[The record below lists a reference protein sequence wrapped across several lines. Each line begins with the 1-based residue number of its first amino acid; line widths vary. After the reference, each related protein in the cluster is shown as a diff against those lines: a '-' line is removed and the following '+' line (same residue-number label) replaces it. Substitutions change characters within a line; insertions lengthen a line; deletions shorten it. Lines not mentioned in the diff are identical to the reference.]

1 MVTTLHPRQ
10 MGKLSLRGPTNE
22 DVVAV
27 EPSAKKSK
35 NNDDVAVVINEDGN
49 SLKRRL
55 RPRKPKTT
63 EAEPIATKAGPA
75 KKKPRAAQSR
85 KSKTVEAT
93 KTKETAVKKKIKIVS
108 SSTSNTTSDQDVE
121 SATSKGNSSSA
132 KEPRVKGE
140 SSDDVQIIKSQR
152 KVITIDSTDESS

>member
-1 MVTTLHPRQ
+1 MPPTAQ
-10 MGKLSLRGPTNE
+10 KLNKRKHSDTQPDD

-35 NNDDVAVVINEDGN
+35 KSDNVAVVIEEDEN

-63 EAEPIATKAGPA
+63 EAEPIATKAAPA
-75 KKKPRAAQSR
+75 KKPRVAQSR

-93 KTKETAVKKKIKIVS
+93 KTKETAAKTKIKIVRS
-108 SSTSNTTSDQDVE
+108 SISNKTSDQGVE
-121 SATSKGNSSSA
+121 STTSKGNLSSA

>member
-1 MVTTLHPRQ
+1 MPPTAQ
-10 MGKLSLRGPTNE
+10 KLNKRKHSDTQPDD

-35 NNDDVAVVINEDGN
+35 KSDDVAVVIEEDDN

-63 EAEPIATKAGPA
+63 EAEPIATKTGPA
-75 KKKPRAAQSR
+75 KKPRVAQSR

-93 KTKETAVKKKIKIVS
+93 KTKETASKTKIKIVR
-108 SSTSNTTSDQDVE
+108 SSTSNKTSDQAVE
-121 SATSKGNSSSA
+121 STTSKGNSSSA

-140 SSDDVQIIKSQR
+140 SDDVQIIKSQR
-152 KVITIDSTDESS
+152 KVIPIDSTDDIS